1 MHGAGRLSRAAENTR
16 AWNGG
21 AMEAFFGILIP
32 FIGTTLGAACVLFM
46 KRSLAGFATGVM
58 AAAVWSLSI
67 PAIEQSADLGSL
79 SFVPVFVGFWA
90 GVLFLLALD
99 HAIPH
104 LHEGA
109 KSRSP
114 FSAWTRRERL
124 TAAAGSSK
132 PHCLVFLFRKGPLA
146 VSSGCASPTIRR
158 PSGILWRGC
167 PPAKAGTR
175 RAAPIGR
182 RRRPSPAR
190 TRPRDGGTRRWSA
203 DRCRSRP

>member
-1 MHGAGRLSRAAENTR
+1 
-16 AWNGG
+16 
-21 AMEAFFGILIP
+21 MEAFFGILIP
-32 FIGTTLGAACVLFM
+32 FIGTTLSAACVLFM
-46 KRSLAGFATGVM
+46 KRSLGDLVQRSLAGFATGVM

-67 PAIEQSADLGSL
+67 PAIEQSVDLGSL

-90 GVLFLLALD
+90 GVLFLLSLD

-167 PPAKAGTR
+167 PPSSSCTSRCFFLPTAPGLFRGALNESSGQHADDLISRFPTI
-175 RAAPIGR
+175 AAT
-182 RRRPSPAR
+182 S
-190 TRPRDGGTRRWSA
+190 SA
-203 DRCRSRP
+203 VISSS

>member
-1 MHGAGRLSRAAENTR
+1 
-16 AWNGG
+16 
-21 AMEAFFGILIP
+21 MEAFFGILIP
-32 FIGTTLGAACVLFM
+32 FIGTTLSAACVLFM
-46 KRSLAGFATGVM
+46 KRSLGDLVQRSLAGFATGVM
-58 AAAVWSLSI
+58 VTAAVWSLSI

-182 RRRPSPAR
+182 RRRPSTAR